1 MAIFSLRVV
10 PATQINEETAMRFLF
25 AVFLLASTAGS
36 ALAHTPDGAHD
47 VFQVI
52 GHQLLS
58 PHHLPGLVVIVV
70 MLLMLPFVRA
80 KRRR

>member
-1 MAIFSLRVV
+1 MSIFNVRVV
-10 PATQINEETAMRFLF
+10 PATQIIEGTAMRLLL

-58 PHHLPGLVVIVV
+58 PHHLPGLVAIAV
-70 MLLMLPFVRA
+70 LLLLLPLVRA